1 MSLINSIYQSKI
13 EELNQCFKE
22 TEKKVK
28 QLELYTLEL
37 SIPSI
42 NQLRYVSHH
51 LLKAS
56 DINNLSVDI
65 VQEEIKKA
73 LHHCQRA
80 KFDAIEIWITH
91 LLGEIKKF
99 EEQYSSI
106 KETQD
111 VITNYVGY
119 LTDAQNTVDAL
130 NIISDEEKDRKE
142 YYDNIIPHYEKLQK
156 IVNEFKNSKPL
167 IATLIEDNNKEKNR
181 VRRHFTI
188 NVIIGI
194 LGIIIASAVLANK
207 IGYFDNNQN
216 QSKNSPIINS

>member
-1 MSLINSIYQSKI
+1 MSLINSIYQSDI

-42 NQLRYVSHH
+42 NQLRYVSYH

-91 LLGEIKKF
+91 LLGEIKTF
-99 EEQYSSI
+99 EEKYSSI

-111 VITNYVGY
+111 VIKNYSSY
-119 LTDAQNTVDAL
+119 LTDTQNAVDSL
-130 NIISDEEKDRKE
+130 NIISDEEKKKE
-142 YYDNIIPHYEKLQK
+142 TRRFIIQVIL
-156 IVNEFKNSKPL
+156 SL
-167 IATLIEDNNKEKNR
+167 LG
-181 VRRHFTI
+181 
-188 NVIIGI
+188 VII
-194 LGIIIASAVLANK
+194 ALALLADRT
-207 IGYFDNNQN
+207 GYFHINQE
-216 QSKNSPIINS
+216 KTVLKIF